1 MRRKSGYS
9 NQRQSTDSSSTR
21 EHLLLSGCVQSVF
34 PTQSNLVD
42 RQLVHGYAEI
52 FGAELVE
59 GKAYIFGS
67 ECKAAVFTWQGCTI
81 EMSLFTS
88 FRSPFLCI
96 ILRGT
101 TGSGSLQNGN
111 KYYTETCCHGFRP
124 LADGSAVTTFS
135 HHQRTATQ

>member
-81 EMSLFTS
+81 EMSLLTS
-88 FRSPFLCI
+88 FRSPFLTVFPNT
-96 ILRGT
+96 LLAVLPR
-101 TGSGSLQNGN
+101 SMFQKRLQWG
-111 KYYTETCCHGFRP
+111 P
-124 LADGSAVTTFS
+124 
-135 HHQRTATQ
+135 TATST